1 MQKRKKKGLLS
12 INNDYE
18 KGPGNYI
25 SIEKKIIQITR
36 GLCRLRESAA
46 SVVTSPFGR
55 RSGNESVFIRQR
67 TLFKIS
73 L

>member
-1 MQKRKKKGLLS
+1 MR
-12 INNDYE
+12 

-25 SIEKKIIQITR
+25 FIEKKIIQIKR
-36 GLCRLRESAA
+36 GLCRPRESVA
-46 SVVTSPFGR
+46 SVVASPFGR
-55 RSGNESVFIRQR
+55 RSGNESFSIRQR